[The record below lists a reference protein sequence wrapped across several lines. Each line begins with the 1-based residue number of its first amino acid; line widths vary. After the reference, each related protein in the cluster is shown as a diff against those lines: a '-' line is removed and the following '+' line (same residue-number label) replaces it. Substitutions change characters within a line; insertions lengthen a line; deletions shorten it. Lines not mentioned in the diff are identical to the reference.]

1 MKINAITM
9 AAPATFS
16 VPKKAVE
23 KNPQVTNPIENRFPK
38 QQTNDGSKAI
48 MNYFFGMQNVPSFKG
63 YPCSTGEFVVK
74 QIDNVP
80 CACCGAEMMNSK
92 EQNEFVAKASKAKGE
107 ELANIFAENLHKI
120 RRNER
125 PVARELMER
134 ATKYPN
140 QKLSDLADKD
150 MDSRKLYNKE
160 NLIVLNNV
168 DKKAQELY
176 GEKNKVSKFVQSQ
189 KSLIEKNVRNGF
201 GRGTFLA
208 NLKKLTADD
217 QEKSQK
223 VLTEAIELPLDEKG
237 IAKVIQKVQSSD
249 STGIARRLI
258 ATAVMTT
265 EHIHPKS
272 QGGPNNTENYMG
284 ECAECN
290 NNRGSENLNQYWQS
304 TYPNMPSATQK
315 YADYISEQII
325 TGKMGTRYDDYMV
338 DLEKA
343 VESESKDAIDLKVLN
358 PEEIDKARKERGLP
372 DPKPLPVKPKPE
384 KSETK
389 KDETKISGS
398 KKPQGS
404 KKPHGGK
411 KPTRRPNIKK

>member
-16 VPKKAVE
+16 VQNKAAE
-23 KNPQVTNPIENRFPK
+23 KNPQLVTNPIENRFP
-38 QQTNDGSKAI
+38 QQTNNGAKAI
-48 MNYFFGMQNVPSFKG
+48 MNYFLGMQNVPSFKG

-74 QIDNVP
+74 QIDNVA

-92 EQNEFVAKASKAKGE
+92 EQNEFVAIASKAKGE
-107 ELANIFAENLHKI
+107 ELANVFASNLHKI

-134 ATKYPN
+134 AIKYPN
-140 QKLSDLADKD
+140 QKLSELADKD
-150 MDSRKLYNKE
+150 MNSTKLFNKE
-160 NLIVLNNV
+160 NLIVLDNV

-176 GEKNKVSKFVQSQ
+176 GEKNKVSKYAQSQ
-189 KSLIEKNVRNGF
+189 KSMIERNVRNGF

-208 NLKKLTADD
+208 NLKKLTEDD

-223 VLTEAIELPLDEKG
+223 LLTEAIELPLDEKG
-237 IAKVIQKVQSSD
+237 VAKVIQKVQASD
-249 STGIARRLI
+249 SVGIARRLI

-272 QGGPNNTENYMG
+272 KGGPNNTENYMG

-290 NNRGSENLNQYWQS
+290 NNRGSQNLNQYWQS

-325 TGKMGTRYDDYMV
+325 NGKMGTKYEDHMV

-343 VESESKDAIDLKVLN
+343 VEGETQGAIDLKVLN
-358 PEEIDKARKERGLP
+358 PEEIDKVRKERGLP
-372 DPKPLPVKPKPE
+372 APTPLPQKPKPE
-384 KSETK
+384 KTEDK

-398 KKPQGS
+398 KKPNGT

-411 KPTRRPNIKK
+411 KPTRRPTRK